1 MEDNSSRFGVWRRL
15 AFTVVPLLAI
25 AFGSVAFFGAATT
38 EAAASASLGVGCSAS
53 NNNGVVTVSLRFR
66 VAASG
71 NGSDID
77 SIQLTV
83 DDGGGPVSAL
93 SVPDASVGTTFGP
106 STVNYPVPSVSDVSR
121 RCELQGSVSGA
132 LTTTRWPS
140 LCIKASE
147 MPVFS
152 EYGHLFFAV
161 ALNMLLATCED
172 VGNPLS
178 SNSER

>member
-106 STVNYPVPSVSDVSR
+106 STVNYPVPSVSDVYNIVLTVTA
-121 RCELQGSVSGA
+121 EDASVA
-132 LTTTRWPS
+132 TRT
-140 LCIKASE
+140 A
-147 MPVFS
+147 
-152 EYGHLFFAV
+152 
-161 ALNMLLATCED
+161 LATVT
-172 VGNPLS
+172 VGPGGVS
-178 SNSER
+178 CKVQSPAP